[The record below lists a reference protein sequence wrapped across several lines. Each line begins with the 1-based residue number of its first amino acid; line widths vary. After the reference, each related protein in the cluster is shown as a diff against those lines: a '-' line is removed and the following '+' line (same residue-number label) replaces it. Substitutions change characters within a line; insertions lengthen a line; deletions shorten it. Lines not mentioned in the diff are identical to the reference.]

1 MILRPKQ
8 IVFSKANTFTKNQ
21 INCIKYKEYKLCKA
35 KGIKIVDQN
44 EVYSC
49 KLNQLFLYFWIPRF
63 SLYLRIKRKFR
74 SGMSNS
80 NYPEGRKSIKIAKG
94 AAEVLKS
101 PQYGP
106 LFTKLGD

>member
-8 IVFSKANTFTKNQ
+8 IVFSKANTFSKNQ
-21 INCIKYKEYKLCKA
+21 INCIKYKEY
-35 KGIKIVDQN
+35 I
-44 EVYSC
+44 
-49 KLNQLFLYFWIPRF
+49 R
-63 SLYLRIKRKFR
+63 
-74 SGMSNS
+74 MSNS